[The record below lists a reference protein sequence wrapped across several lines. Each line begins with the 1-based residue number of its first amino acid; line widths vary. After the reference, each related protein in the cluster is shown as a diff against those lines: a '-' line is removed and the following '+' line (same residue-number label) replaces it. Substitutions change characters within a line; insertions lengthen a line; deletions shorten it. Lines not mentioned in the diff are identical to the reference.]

1 MKGRLRLLAALLC
14 CALSLSLTACSALLD
29 ALNEPASSAAPAS
42 SEEGAASEAA
52 QGGIP
57 FAHTPEIPTVTL
69 PEEDFADDLE
79 AEAAA
84 LIDRD
89 VAHALACVE
98 AMKDDRHSM
107 TVVPFE
113 ADADGLLAKLNA
125 DQIRLYERMVEGG
138 RRFTAPTV
146 TAEEYA
152 GNLKTDFFA
161 LYEPM
166 SCYAPD
172 LMSWYFL
179 EPVTRV
185 RASDW
190 ESVYLSVSGFY
201 FDPEKDANA
210 SVKSGAVTMDKVRHG
225 AALLDRVVKR
235 VVRFM
240 PEGLTAYDRYY
251 YLAAVLSNR
260 VTYDKRPDNCFTA
273 YGALIGGRAVCEGY
287 AAAYWLL
294 CREAGLWCAYRN
306 GQPEGQGHAWNMVR
320 LDSGIYNVDV
330 TWCDNGVAPYQ
341 RDWYDSFMKSDA
353 DFADHAPTS
362 GVVGTGD
369 FEPNPYEEG

>member
-1 MKGRLRLLAALLC
+1 MRGRFCLPAALLC
-14 CALSLSLTACSALLD
+14 CALSLTLTGCAELID
-29 ALNEPASSAAPAS
+29 ALNELASSAAPTS
-42 SEEGAASEAA
+42 SAAAESEAA
-52 QGGIP
+52 MADAIP
-57 FAHTPEIPTVTL
+57 FAHTPDIPTVTL
-69 PEEDFADDLE
+69 PAEEYADELE
-79 AEAAA
+79 AQAAA

-98 AMKDDRHSM
+98 AMKDDRHSA
-107 TVVPFE
+107 TVYPFE
-113 ADADGLLAKLNA
+113 EDANGTLAKLNA
-125 DQIRLYERMVEGG
+125 NQRWLYDRLVEGG
-138 RRFTAPTV
+138 RNFTAPTV

-152 GNLKTDFFA
+152 GDLKKDYFV

-166 SCYAPD
+166 SYCAPD

-185 RASDW
+185 RGTDY
-190 ESVYLSVSGFY
+190 ETFYLSVSGFY
-201 FDPEKDANA
+201 FDPERDANA
-210 SVKSGAVTMDKVRHG
+210 SVRKGEVTLDEVKHG

-235 VVRFM
+235 IVRFM
-240 PEGLTAYDRYY
+240 PEGLSAYDRYY

-294 CREAGLWCAYRN
+294 CREADLWCAYRN
-306 GQPEGQGHAWNMVR
+306 GQPEGQGHGWNMVK

-330 TWCDNGVAPYQ
+330 TWCDNGVAPYD
-341 RDWYDSFMKSDA
+341 RDWYDYFIKSDD
-353 DFADHAPTS
+353 DFADHDATS
-362 GVVGTGD
+362 GVAGTGTY
-369 FEPNPYEEG
+369 EPSPYQEG